1 VEQRLGR
8 AVPFPTHLKS
18 VSKIPNFLRCRPCRL
33 SSTGARRNV
42 KKQRCNALLERAEQG
57 YLLEWAPLRERA
69 LVPCGLL
76 AKHAHKSK
84 ELLRASAPRC
94 HHVRPPPRAFHFLP
108 SLLARSF
115 ALLFAVLVSISF
127 SLSFSLSSAKA
138 GKDPPVQ
145 SAKLGRAQRLQRL
158 AVTAAPAQPKNVNS
172 AGITPSIQFL
182 QLPREDVTAT
192 ASPGALQSN
201 NPPSVCLFVRRN
213 RQQEQDQHDPRLGQA
228 NKSHNS
234 SAAQGLP

>member
-1 VEQRLGR
+1 MRIIGEACAQIERAAARLG
-8 AVPFPTHLKS
+8 ASLPS
-18 VSKIPNFLRCRPCRL
+18 RP
-33 SSTGARRNV
+33 S
-42 KKQRCNALLERAEQG
+42 
-57 YLLEWAPLRERA
+57 
-69 LVPCGLL
+69 
-76 AKHAHKSK
+76 
-84 ELLRASAPRC
+84 
-94 HHVRPPPRAFHFLP
+94 PPRASHFLP

-138 GKDPPVQ
+138 GKDAPVQ

-158 AVTAAPAQPKNVNS
+158 AVKVTAAPAQPKNVNS
-172 AGITPSIQFL
+172 DGITPSIQIL
-182 QLPREDVTAT
+182 QLPREDVTDT

-201 NPPSVCLFVRRN
+201 NPPSVCLFVRRS